1 MQIGEFIESTGRLEK
16 YYGKEYTNE
25 QRQIMF
31 DELKDFSIERY
42 RQLVSSV
49 LKKCKYLPKISDFI
63 EANKEE
69 PYSQKQ
75 EEFEK
80 IKCKKCNST
89 GYIIYA
95 KIIRDGTKEFKNTYA
110 ALCSCGNSKQYK
122 GWEIEDKKHLSNFYV
137 PTIKELGLE
146 G

>member
-31 DELKDFSIERY
+31 DELKSFSIERY
-42 RQLVSSV
+42 RQLVTSV

-69 PYSQKQ
+69 PYSQRQ
-75 EEFEK
+75 EAEK
-80 IKCKKCNST
+80 VECKKCNST
-89 GYIIYA
+89 GYRTYT
-95 KIIRDGTKEFKNTYA
+95 KIIRDGTRELKNTYA
-110 ALCSCGNSKQYK
+110 ALCDCGNAKQYK
-122 GWEIEDKKHLSNFYV
+122 GWEIEDKQHFSNFYV

-146 G
+146 R